1 VSEQPVSNAVGDF
14 ERYLDA
20 ALSVGRDWLDALS
33 PDEARRTGVVAML
46 VLFADWK
53 QGNRTIAQCAD
64 LEGDLRSMLCHNCA
78 ELHPG
83 LAVLCRR
90 KPIDSC
96 WLLKGYRCRVAEA
109 FVPPRNQ

>member
-1 VSEQPVSNAVGDF
+1 MSEQSVSNEVCDF

-33 PDEARRTGVVAML
+33 PDEPRRTGVVAMQ
-46 VLFADWK
+46 VLLTDWK
-53 QGNRTIAQCAD
+53 QRTLTSAGWDQSQ
-64 LEGDLRSMLCHNCA
+64 GDLRSMLCHNCA

-83 LAVLCRR
+83 LAVVCRR
-90 KPIDSC
+90 KPIDYC

-109 FVPPRNQ
+109 FVPPRSL